1 MYSCFAELPDCIL
14 NSCLRLTSFEAKL
27 RCQQVCRS
35 WRSLL
40 NRSAASG
47 DACETS
53 LSDLWG
59 TCVYLNQPRGEQGQ
73 KLLIFSPHKQL
84 QSYT

>member
-1 MYSCFAELPDCIL
+1 MPASLQELEKPPQPL
-14 NSCLRLTSFEAKL
+14 
-27 RCQQVCRS
+27 
-35 WRSLL
+35 
-40 NRSAASG
+40 SAASG

-59 TCVYLNQPRGEQGQ
+59 TCVYLNQPRGEQGH
-73 KLLIFSPHKQL
+73 KLLICSPHKQL